1 MARLRHELSQRPL
14 VAEEST
20 FYLPS
25 AIGWVVDGSAV
36 SSRTVEPAEIRD
48 NENGEAT
55 KRRNGQLVKT
65 GRQRSAASEQY
76 WADRKGQSFLET
88 FFYQLIAVRLDYF
101 FSVLVL
107 GFLSADCSKII
118 SSQYFFKAFYQLIA
132 VRLLHLS
139 LVFRLRE
146 SIEKEE
152 KANVVVFI
160 DTLVYLCG
168 LYRLLFYNF
177 F

>member
-1 MARLRHELSQRPL
+1 MELLQKKVRVYRSHVARLRHELSQRPL

-48 NENGEAT
+48 NENGGEAT

-76 WADRKGQSFLET
+76 WADRKGPSFLET
-88 FFYQLIAVRLDYF
+88 L
-101 FSVLVL
+101 
-107 GFLSADCSKII
+107 FLSADCIKI
-118 SSQYFFKAFYQLIA
+118 
-132 VRLLHLS
+132 RLLLLS
-139 LVFRLRE
+139 LVFRL
-146 SIEKEE
+146 
-152 KANVVVFI
+152 FI
-160 DTLVYLCG
+160 
-168 LYRLLFYNF
+168 N
-177 F
+177 